1 MASPPPPPSSLS
13 TKPYLAASLIHV
25 FAQQNRGR
33 ERERGKRER
42 GREKR
47 GERDT

>member
-33 ERERGKRER
+33 EREKKEER
-42 GREKR
+42 GTL
-47 GERDT
+47 RDR

>member
-25 FAQQNRGR
+25 FAQQNRER
-33 ERERGKRER
+33 EREKKEER
-42 GREKR
+42 GTL
-47 GERDT
+47 RDR

>member
-25 FAQQNRGR
+25 FAQRNR
-33 ERERGKRER
+33 EREREEKEER
-42 GREKR
+42 GTL
-47 GERDT
+47 RDR

>member
-25 FAQQNRGR
+25 FAQQNRER
-33 ERERGKRER
+33 ERE
-42 GREKR
+42 EKR